1 MKKKFLFM
9 ALGVSMLGIMTGNFV
24 KADDEVQEEESIV
37 QPYEHQHRDVGE
49 TMYREAARVFAGG
62 DGTENSPY
70 EISSAEELQYLSELL
85 SDPENRST
93 EYRTQNY
100 ILTADI
106 SLNDAS
112 DYENWGTERPEYD
125 WRSIGAEA
133 TFTGVFDGNGHTI
146 SGLYQN
152 RDLQEDNAD
161 ASSDYSGLFADVY
174 CATIKNLNL
183 TDVYIEVSGD
193 ASKAGG
199 IAGNAAKTQ
208 ILNCTVN
215 GTVIGYDGYYGGIT
229 GSASGTISG
238 CEFDGTVKAV
248 KDLKNGQSGLAYLG
262 GITGDF
268 SSAVSAVESDRDEK
282 AEDFAGIVNCLNK
295 GNIEAEK
302 ESASAHALGGIAGS
316 NSARITGCVNEGTV
330 EAKVNEEDSEGTS
343 LSAGGI
349 TGDFSVVVMGEDGI
363 LSDCINNGTV
373 ISDNANTGG
382 ITGSV
387 YLSDPRYTVTIENCK
402 NVGKVFSTNH
412 YYAGIAADACIKTDS
427 TLTVSGC
434 MNEVDFTE
442 GEGAG
447 IVHHLAMQKG
457 NVVLS
462 DCVNH
467 GKIVSFGQ
475 NAAGILC
482 YTTNMGN
489 DWNLELENCENTG
502 DISSEV
508 EAGGIA
514 CFTAYY
520 KTEENAN
527 TSFTIRNCK
536 NSGNLSSPTT
546 NGYMGGILA
555 VDGFMLTKTE
565 IDGCENSG
573 NISFTKQW
581 VMGEADLK
589 TENDEGEK
597 EDASL
602 FTLSVM
608 GGGIVGRIG
617 ESVLLSVDADK
628 LSKSEINKKDALVMI
643 SNCTNTGSLSYE
655 EPQKGDGV
663 TEEEFQKAKAEY
675 WKPSMGGILGDCSC
689 TNGFSVNFENC
700 TYSTERGVGNVELP
714 DSTLE
719 KMAAVEIGYRHIDT
733 AQAYGNERGVG
744 EGVRTCGI
752 PREELFVVSKVAA
765 EHKTY
770 EDAAR
775 SIDET
780 LEKMGLDYLDMMII
794 HSPQPWVE
802 VNQSE
807 NRYVEGNR
815 AAWKALEDAY
825 KAGKLKAIGV
835 SNFQIGDIESLVET
849 AEIKPMVNQILL
861 HISNTPLELVGYC
874 QKNGIAVEA
883 YSPNGHGEILNQPEI
898 KEMAE
903 KYGVSV
909 PQLCIR
915 YTLQLGTISLPKTA
929 NPDHMKANA
938 EVDFKISPE
947 DMEILKNFKKI
958 ESYGASS
965 GFPVYGGKL

>member
-1 MKKKFLFM
+1 M
-9 ALGVSMLGIMTGNFV
+9 
-24 KADDEVQEEESIV
+24 
-37 QPYEHQHRDVGE
+37 
-49 TMYREAARVFAGG
+49 
-62 DGTENSPY
+62 
-70 EISSAEELQYLSELL
+70 
-85 SDPENRST
+85 
-93 EYRTQNY
+93 
-100 ILTADI
+100 
-106 SLNDAS
+106 
-112 DYENWGTERPEYD
+112 
-125 WRSIGAEA
+125 
-133 TFTGVFDGNGHTI
+133 
-146 SGLYQN
+146 
-152 RDLQEDNAD
+152 
-161 ASSDYSGLFADVY
+161 
-174 CATIKNLNL
+174 
-183 TDVYIEVSGD
+183 
-193 ASKAGG
+193 
-199 IAGNAAKTQ
+199 
-208 ILNCTVN
+208 
-215 GTVIGYDGYYGGIT
+215 IGYDGYYGGIT

-282 AEDFAGIVNCLNK
+282 AEDFAGIVNCVNK

-302 ESASAHALGGIAGS
+302 GSASAHALGGS
-316 NSARITGCVNEGTV
+316 
-330 EAKVNEEDSEGTS
+330 
-343 LSAGGI
+343 
-349 TGDFSVVVMGEDGI
+349 
-363 LSDCINNGTV
+363 
-373 ISDNANTGG
+373 
-382 ITGSV
+382 TGSV
-387 YLSDPRYTVTIENCK
+387 YLSDSRYTVTIENCK

-434 MNEVDFTE
+434 TNEVDFTE

-457 NVVLS
+457 NLVLS

-467 GKIVSFGQ
+467 GKIVSSGQ

-527 TSFTIRNCK
+527 TSFAIRNCK

-608 GGGIVGRIG
+608 R
-617 ESVLLSVDADK
+617 
-628 LSKSEINKKDALVMI
+628 
-643 SNCTNTGSLSYE
+643 
-655 EPQKGDGV
+655 
-663 TEEEFQKAKAEY
+663 
-675 WKPSMGGILGDCSC
+675 GILGDCSC

-719 KMAAVEIGYRHIDT
+719 KMAAGD
-733 AQAYGNERGVG
+733 QA
-744 EGVRTCGI
+744 
-752 PREELFVVSKVAA
+752 A
-765 EHKTY
+765 
-770 EDAAR
+770 
-775 SIDET
+775 
-780 LEKMGLDYLDMMII
+780 
-794 HSPQPWVE
+794 
-802 VNQSE
+802 VNFCE
-807 NRYVEGNR
+807 
-815 AAWKALEDAY
+815 
-825 KAGKLKAIGV
+825 
-835 SNFQIGDIESLVET
+835 F
-849 AEIKPMVNQILL
+849 
-861 HISNTPLELVGYC
+861 
-874 QKNGIAVEA
+874 QKN
-883 YSPNGHGEILNQPEI
+883 S
-898 KEMAE
+898 
-903 KYGVSV
+903 
-909 PQLCIR
+909 
-915 YTLQLGTISLPKTA
+915 
-929 NPDHMKANA
+929 
-938 EVDFKISPE
+938 
-947 DMEILKNFKKI
+947 
-958 ESYGASS
+958 
-965 GFPVYGGKL
+965 